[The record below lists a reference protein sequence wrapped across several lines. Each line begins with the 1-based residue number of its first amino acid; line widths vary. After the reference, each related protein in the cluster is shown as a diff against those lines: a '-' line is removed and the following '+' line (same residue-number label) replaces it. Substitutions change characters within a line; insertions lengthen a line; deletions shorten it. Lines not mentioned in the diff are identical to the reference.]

1 MTKRFTGIAYC
12 LALIL
17 LLLGGLAG
25 CSAPSSDQAAIQD
38 QSDQPGLPVVTV
50 FKAPT

>member
-1 MTKRFTGIAYC
+1 MTKTYKRVAYGV
-12 LALIL
+12 ALIL

-25 CSAPSSDQAAIQD
+25 CSASGSEQAAIQG
-38 QSDQPGLPVVTV
+38 QSDPSGSPVVTV

>member
-1 MTKRFTGIAYC
+1 MKKRFTGFVC
-12 LALIL
+12 FWLLLL

-25 CSAPSSDQAAIQD
+25 CSAPGSDQAAIQD
-38 QSDQPGLPVVTV
+38 QSEQPGLPVVTV

>member
-1 MTKRFTGIAYC
+1 MTKPYKWVAYC

-25 CSAPSSDQAAIQD
+25 CSAPGSDQTTIQD
-38 QSDQPGLPVVTV
+38 QPDQPGLPVVTV

>member
-1 MTKRFTGIAYC
+1 MTKPYKWVASC

-25 CSAPSSDQAAIQD
+25 CSAPGSDHAAIQD